1 MLTTH
6 PTPHLILSLDP
17 RWKFKPQNVFIQSK
31 LTAINWAFVLVGTM
45 TYAPALRSM
54 PTDMKQSK
62 ISCKTHA
69 HVHFKLWQFRGLCFF
84 ESLAAIALIPE
95 HFH

>member
-1 MLTTH
+1 MY
-6 PTPHLILSLDP
+6 S
-17 RWKFKPQNVFIQSK
+17 FKAN

-54 PTDMKQSK
+54 PTDTKQSK
-62 ISCKTHA
+62 NSCKTHA

-84 ESLAAIALIPE
+84 ESLAAIAFIPE
-95 HFH
+95 HFSLAQKATLSP